1 MKLNLKQE
9 DFKFILIGFIPT
21 LFIMYAVYLLA
32 YLFWWIPFVVAFLP
46 LAYAIGMSLEPYV
59 FVGILQLKKKIRRE
73 GNLQR

>member
-32 YLFWWIPFVVAFLP
+32 YLFWWIPFVVIFFP
-46 LAYAIGMSLEPYV
+46 LAWAVGSSLEPYV
-59 FVGILQLKKKIRRE
+59 FVGILQLKNFFKKA
-73 GNLQR
+73 LDK